1 MRATIYLARQALFAK
16 NLKVDPSETQK
27 ILVFAN
33 IPYSFKIVY
42 GLVVD
47 NMHIGRSRK
56 KYFILICN
64 VLQFLSLICI
74 SIFPFTKNTAWIIG
88 CLLFIMNI
96 CIAFIDMVIDT
107 ILID

>member
-1 MRATIYLARQALFAK
+1 MRATIYLAIQALFAK

-56 KYFILICN
+56 KYL
-64 VLQFLSLICI
+64 LDMLRSTLHEQLRSL
-74 SIFPFTKNTAWIIG
+74 PFG
-88 CLLFIMNI
+88 GLP
-96 CIAFIDMVIDT
+96 
-107 ILID
+107 